1 MSYGVNINL
10 DGYIYVIKAKQGS
23 LSIGDDVVE
32 DEYN

>member
-10 DGYIYVIKAKQGS
+10 DGCIYVIKAKHSS